1 MVVGGR
7 AIAVVIAGVNALNP
21 MRLVVSKDLPSLIV
35 LVHPVSSQ
43 TLKHHNLTII
53 MQLKDVKKLE
63 LPASGDFHVHLRD
76 GAMME
81 TVVPSIRE
89 GGVDV
94 VYVMVCS

>member
-1 MVVGGR
+1 MHNF
-7 AIAVVIAGVNALNP
+7 IIN
-21 MRLVVSKDLPSLIV
+21 
-35 LVHPVSSQ
+35 
-43 TLKHHNLTII
+43 LKHQSISVSE

-94 VYVMVCS
+94 VYVMVCPDQASGEHACGQHHLSEKSAWSVDRDLVKWR

>member
-1 MVVGGR
+1 
-7 AIAVVIAGVNALNP
+7 
-21 MRLVVSKDLPSLIV
+21 
-35 LVHPVSSQ
+35 
-43 TLKHHNLTII
+43 

-94 VYVMVCS
+94 VYVMVCR